1 MALFKTFKG
10 LSSSLMTNKPNA
22 VEGYAYFTTDDGK
35 FYIDIATSE
44 TAAIGTNRIPLS
56 ADFANRIPYATNAQ
70 NSTIYNKTIT
80 TSDPFELKEG
90 SLVLI
95 KFTSGTPGGTT
106 ETTNII
112 TFNINSTGQ
121 KNVYYRG
128 ARIPNEFLVQN
139 KIYLFRVNTYHNS
152 SNNTDELIYDLVGDV
167 IPELDNNEMV
177 ITDENGQLTSRPF
190 VDAYRIVNELPDGT
204 NTDIDTNVVYLVPT
218 GEMSGSSGNLLIV
231 TYSLTRNGNNVV
243 LTGTNNTTSTIE
255 ALNTAGVQSLI
266 DNSITVALSAQY

>member
-44 TAAIGTNRIPLS
+44 TAEIGTNRIPLS
-56 ADFANRIPYATNAQ
+56 ADFANRIPYAINTQ
-70 NSTIYNKTIT
+70 NSTIYNKIISTN
-80 TSDPFELKEG
+80 DPFELKEG
-90 SLVLI
+90 SLILI
-95 KFTSGTPGGTT
+95 KFTAGTPGGTT
-106 ETTNII
+106 DTTNII

-152 SNNTDELIYDLVGDV
+152 NTNQDEFIYDLVGDV
-167 IPELDNNEMV
+167 IPELGNNKSI
-177 ITDENGQLTSRPF
+177 ITNDQGMLAARDFT
-190 VDAYRIVNELPDGT
+190 DAYRIVNELPDGT

-218 GEMSGSSGNLLIV
+218 GEMSGGSGNLLIV

-255 ALNTAGVQSLI
+255 ALNAAGVQNLI